1 MRLLTPL
8 SSLLLILASLV
19 VSASPAFAANPIVIF
34 GNDCKPPKSWMHN
47 GRPKGVLVD
56 ILHEIEART
65 GLSFDIRLMP
75 WKRAYMSALEGRGGI
90 FGLSKNME
98 RMSLFDFSE
107 VMYVDEMRIVVLKGR
122 EFTYREPEDLK
133 GMTLGITRGASYGD
147 EFDRAKGRI
156 FIPSED
162 SGPISRLRMLL
173 AGRIDAA
180 LIGPGEASV
189 RFTISQDTML
199 MENSDQFVILD
210 TPFVQDDNFIGFP
223 KNSKRR
229 KLLDQIDHALL
240 DMQGDGTIQRIEARY

>member
-1 MRLLTPL
+1 MRP
-8 SSLLLILASLV
+8 LLLLLF
-19 VSASPAFAANPIVIF
+19 PLFAALLLSAPAPAADPIVIF
-34 GNDCKPPKSWMHN
+34 GNDCKPPKSWVDR

-98 RMSLFDFSE
+98 RLSLFDFSE
-107 VMYVDEMRIVVLKGR
+107 VMYVDEMRLVVLKGR
-122 EFTYREPEDLK
+122 EFAYHKVEDLK
-133 GMTLGITRGASYGD
+133 GMTLGVTRGASYGD
-147 EFDRAKGRI
+147 DYDRAKGRV

-189 RFTISQDTML
+189 RFTITQDRML
-199 MENSDQFVILD
+199 MDNRDQFVILE
-210 TPFVQDDNFIGFP
+210 TPFVQDDNYIGFA
-223 KNSKRR
+223 KSLERR
-229 KLLDQIDHALL
+229 DVLDKIDRALL
-240 DMQGDGTIQRIEARY
+240 EMRRDGTFRRIEDRY